1 MMGSLSQE
9 IEQYLKTLLD
19 QSDGGVLVV
28 QRSVLSEKFCCV
40 PSQINYVL
48 QTRFTPANGYVVET
62 RRGGGGYVRIHQVHL
77 DGAQDLRPLME
88 KAGQS
93 LSEKQAEGILTYLVE
108 EKVLPPDVGTLLS
121 AILKER
127 VLQPLRSLSTNEMRA
142 RLMVQL
148 LAHMSIGAQEGGRF
162 SAEAAEGGPASQGY
176 NDEKE

>member
-1 MMGSLSQE
+1 MGSLSHG
-9 IEQYLKTLLD
+9 IELYLKKMLA
-19 QSDGGVLVV
+19 QADGGVLIV

-62 RRGGGGYVRIHQVHL
+62 RRGGGGYVRIQAIPLNDAH
-77 DGAQDLRPLME
+77 DFRPLME
-88 KAGQS
+88 ASGKS
-93 LSEKQAEGILTYLVE
+93 LTEKQAEGILTYLVE

-121 AILKER
+121 AIMKER

-148 LAHMSIGAQEGGRF
+148 LAHMSIG
-162 SAEAAEGGPASQGY
+162 SQ
-176 NDEKE
+176 DEKQTTVSADEETDDDNNIKE

>member
-1 MMGSLSQE
+1 MGSLSQD
-9 IEQYLKTLLD
+9 IEKYLKALLD

-62 RRGGGGYVRIHQVHL
+62 RRGGGGYVRIQSVPLNSAH
-77 DGAQDLRPLME
+77 DFRPLME
-88 KAGQS
+88 ASGKS

-108 EKVLPPDVGTLLS
+108 EEIIPPDVGTLLK

-127 VLQPLRSLSTNEMRA
+127 VLQPLQTMTTNEMRA
-142 RLMVQL
+142 SLMVHL
-148 LAHMSIGAQEGGRF
+148 LAHMSIGSQEQ
-162 SAEAAEGGPASQGY
+162 SNSNDNAASTDDAAES
-176 NDEKE
+176 DK

>member
-1 MMGSLSQE
+1 MGSLSQD
-9 IEQYLKTLLD
+9 IEKYLKTLLD

-62 RRGGGGYVRIHQVHL
+62 RRGGGGYVRIHQIHL
-77 DGAQDLRPLME
+77 DSAHDFRPLME

-93 LSEKQAEGILTYLVE
+93 LSEKQAESILTYLVE

-121 AILKER
+121 AIMKER
-127 VLQPLRSLSTNEMRA
+127 VLGPLRSLSTGEMRA
-142 RLMVQL
+142 QLMVQL
-148 LAHMSIGAQEGGRF
+148 LAHMSIGSQNGGNSTA
-162 SAEAAEGGPASQGY
+162 SADEDAAHDRKQ
-176 NDEKE
+176 NNEKE

>member
-1 MMGSLSQE
+1 MGSLSQD
-9 IEQYLKTLLD
+9 IEKYLKTLLD

-62 RRGGGGYVRIHQVHL
+62 RRGGGGYVRIHQIHL
-77 DGAQDLRPLME
+77 DGAHDFRSLME

-93 LSEKQAEGILTYLVE
+93 LSEKQAESILTYLVE

-121 AILKER
+121 AIMKER
-127 VLQPLRSLSTNEMRA
+127 VLGPLRSLSTGEMRA
-142 RLMVQL
+142 QLMVQL
-148 LAHMSIGAQEGGRF
+148 LAHMSIGSQNGGNSTA
-162 SAEAAEGGPASQGY
+162 SADEDADHDRKQ
-176 NDEKE
+176 NNEKE